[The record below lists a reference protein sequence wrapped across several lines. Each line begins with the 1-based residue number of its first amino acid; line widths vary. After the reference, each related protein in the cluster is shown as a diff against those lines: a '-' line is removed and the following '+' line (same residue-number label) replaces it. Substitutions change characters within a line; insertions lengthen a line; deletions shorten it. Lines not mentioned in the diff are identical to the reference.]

1 MSKYDSSNDVLNYS
15 RLFNNKAFRTAIK
28 GNTSGQVINND
39 AIGDIIEKELRA
51 SADDLYR
58 QKVLQFNQDQFN
70 QQMDYKNQLL
80 DLQNQQAVGNTIAQ
94 VGTGLL
100 GLYGRKPVY
109 KLIGKEDI
117 TDILGRQT

>member
-1 MSKYDSSNDVLNYS
+1 MSIYDTSNDVLNYS
-15 RLFNNKAFRTAIK
+15 RLFNNKAFRTALK
-28 GNTSGQVINND
+28 GNTSGQVINDDVIAN
-39 AIGDIIEKELRA
+39 IIEKELSA

-58 QKVLQFNQDQFN
+58 RKVLQFKQDEFN
-70 QQMDYKNQLL
+70 KQMDYRNQLL
-80 DLQNQQAVGNTIAQ
+80 DLQDKQAIGNTIAQ

-109 KLIGKEDI
+109 NLTGREDI